1 MDLLWE
7 AGEESLTLWT
17 APAAVFHQ
25 GCRLRQERRYHH
37 HGQLLVGGQL
47 LLRWKGDVPLQT
59 TPVKAA
65 ILTGATIFDSS
76 EVGVGVGHL
85 ILTLG

>member
-37 HGQLLVGGQL
+37 HGQLLVGRQILSQARSSLQGLAPFSGL
-47 LLRWKGDVPLQT
+47 LHLP
-59 TPVKAA
+59 
-65 ILTGATIFDSS
+65 GAP
-76 EVGVGVGHL
+76 ECPRA
-85 ILTLG
+85 